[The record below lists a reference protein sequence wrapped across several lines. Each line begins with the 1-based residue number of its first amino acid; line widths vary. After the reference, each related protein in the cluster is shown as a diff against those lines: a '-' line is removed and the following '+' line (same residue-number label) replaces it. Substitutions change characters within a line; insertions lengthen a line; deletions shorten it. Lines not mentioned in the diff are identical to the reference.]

1 MARELAVPA
10 ADDKAGKKI
19 DYLAA
24 RLGQALAGDGFRR
37 SGRNIV
43 AEAGIGAE
51 RHCCIVNFQS
61 GSWNSGPRGE
71 FHVNVALQFPAII
84 EVLARM
90 PGREWRLDTLAKP
103 DEASAQLRER
113 LDRLRHRSGA
123 AAVSDRVTEDTDLPV
138 LADTL
143 IAALRDTALPWM
155 ASHGTLAAVR
165 DYTESLLVCDVDT
178 RIAAALALGDIPGAG
193 HLLAAQSARWA
204 QWGAKQ
210 LADTRTWLQGY
221 SVDVSALP
229 AAPVPRP
236 PDRWQQQQ
244 DEKARAEAAA
254 ERALVQEL
262 QAGREGQAPGA
273 ALLALLDR
281 LVERERRALRHP
293 LRPDVNEFEFDAT
306 VGTEIKSLLSQ
317 LPAPDLATCEAVFE
331 RFDALVS
338 RFEQDLVTGRHPW
351 PFAALVAWLDRAAAP
366 HRQALKPAVQ
376 RWLDAFAARVA
387 ARHVETGRA
396 IAEEDAKPIDPSHP
410 MHDLL
415 LEGRQQRAALPA
427 VDDAEVQ
434 RRLRAYPEQALVRED
449 KDAVATLRRWLRRD
463 ALTDR
468 VPFGFDADDWGAPA
482 QRAWETLPADLRK
495 ALLPAMEWLADTAT
509 TRPSQRWLKTLAQ
522 HVAAVPLAHADAW
535 RTWWLDR
542 LLAFEASDGRIEW
555 ATTGARP
562 GVGARLGDTSEALLL
577 GGLWWCRA
585 DPGVARAPFAAALH
599 RVAAAAW
606 RHIPDVG
613 ARAASPGALA
623 LQMLAGTGDEG
634 LAAVQAFA
642 AEHRTRKQ
650 LQKAAETALTNP
662 PPPRDDQNG

>member
-24 RLGQALAGDGFRR
+24 RVGQALAAEGFKR
-37 SGRNIV
+37 SGRNVV
-43 AEAGIGAE
+43 AERGSGAD
-51 RHCCIVNFQS
+51 RHWAIVNFQS
-61 GSWNSGPRGE
+61 GSGNSGPRGD
-71 FHVNVALQFPAII
+71 FHVNVALQFPSVI
-84 EVLARM
+84 EVLARL

-103 DEASAQLRER
+103 EESSAQLRER

-123 AAVSDRVTEDTDLPV
+123 PAVNDRVTEDTDLPA

-143 IAALRDTALPWM
+143 VAALRESALPWL
-155 ASHGTLAAVR
+155 ALHGTLAAVR
-165 DYTESLLVCDVDT
+165 DYTESLLVADVDP
-178 RIAAALALGDIPGAG
+178 RIAAALALGDIAGAG
-193 HLLAAQSARWA
+193 QLLAAQSSRWA
-204 QWGAKQ
+204 QWGTKQ

-221 SVDVSALP
+221 GVDVSALP
-229 AAPVPRP
+229 TAPPPRAP
-236 PDRWQQQQ
+236 SRWEQQQEEQ
-244 DEKARAEAAA
+244 ARAAAAA

-262 QAGREGQAPGA
+262 QDSREGQAPGV

-281 LVERERRALRHP
+281 LIERERKAKRHP
-293 LRPDVNEFEFDAT
+293 LRPDVEEFEFDVT
-306 VGTEIKSLLSQ
+306 VGAQVKALLPQ

-331 RFDALVS
+331 RFDSLVT

-351 PFAALVAWLDRAAAP
+351 PFVALVGWLDKAAAP

-376 RWLDAFAARVA
+376 RWLDAFAERVVARY
-387 ARHVETGRA
+387 VETGRA
-396 IAEEDAKPIDPSHP
+396 LAEEDAKPLDPSHP

-415 LEGRQQRAALPA
+415 LEGRQQRAALRK
-427 VDDAEVQ
+427 DDAEVQ
-434 RRLRAYPEQALVRED
+434 RRLRDYPEQALVRED

-468 VPFGFDADDWGAPA
+468 VPFGFDADDWGAA
-482 QRAWETLPADLRK
+482 SQGAWDALPADLCA
-495 ALLPAMEWLADTAT
+495 ALRPAMEWLAETAT
-509 TRPSQRWLKTLAQ
+509 TRPAQRWQKSLAQ
-522 HVAAVPLAHADAW
+522 HVAAVPPAHAEAW
-535 RTWWLDR
+535 RAWWMAR

-562 GVGARLGDTSEALLL
+562 GVGARLGDTSEALLV
-577 GGLWWCRA
+577 GGLWWCWA
-585 DPGVARAPFAAALH
+585 DAGIASAPLAEALQ

-613 ARAASPGALA
+613 ARAASVGTLA
-623 LQMLAGTGDEG
+623 LQMLAGTGAEG
-634 LAAVQAFA
+634 RAAVQALA

-650 LQKAAETALTNP
+650 LQKAAEQALASP
-662 PPPRDDQNG
+662 LARQNG